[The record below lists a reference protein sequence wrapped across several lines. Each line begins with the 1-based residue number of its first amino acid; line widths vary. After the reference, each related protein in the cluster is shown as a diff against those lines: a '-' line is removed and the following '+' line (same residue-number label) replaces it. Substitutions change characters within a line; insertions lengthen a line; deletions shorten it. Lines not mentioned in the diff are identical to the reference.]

1 VTALEIVPR
10 RVQLVIVDVK
20 RTPIDITTFL
30 GVDPDYETW
39 AGQVSAGSRRRPP
52 TDNSWELRESGDS
65 AMDVSELLRRIL
77 IRLLPIKDEIIAL
90 KNDGCRVIMSLILY
104 LSSSDP
110 VGSGFVLSEEFVKF
124 LADVGVVLEVDQY
137 VEG

>member
-1 VTALEIVPR
+1 
-10 RVQLVIVDVK
+10 VQLVIVDVK
-20 RTPIDITTFL
+20 RTPVDIKKFL

-39 AGQVSAGSRRRPP
+39 AGQVPAGSRRRPP
-52 TDNSWELRESGDS
+52 ADNSWELRESGDS
-65 AMDVSELLRRIL
+65 TVDVSELLQRIL
-77 IRLLPIKDEIIAL
+77 IRLLPIKDEILSL

-110 VGSGFVLSEEFVKF
+110 VGSGFILSEELIKF
-124 LADVGVVLEVDQY
+124 LADVGIVLEVDQY